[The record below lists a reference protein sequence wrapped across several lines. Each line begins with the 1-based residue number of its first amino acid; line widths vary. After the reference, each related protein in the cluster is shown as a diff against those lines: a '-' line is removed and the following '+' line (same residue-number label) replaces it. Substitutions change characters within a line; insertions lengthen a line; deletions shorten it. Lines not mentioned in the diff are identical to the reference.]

1 VETTPE
7 TERPATALEVTTDI
21 ENDVAVIVLRGS
33 LDAEHADQLGDAL
46 ADRLAL
52 GDRNFVVDMTDVGVL
67 DGVGLASLVEM
78 FKRVRIGPG
87 DVRLCGLQAWVKVM
101 FAMTRLNR
109 VFDTFETREAAVAS
123 FAPAENA

>member
-7 TERPATALEVTTDI
+7 TERPATALEVTTGI
-21 ENDVAVIVLRGS
+21 EDGVAVIVLRGS
-33 LDAEHADQLGDAL
+33 LDAEHADQLGHAL